1 MIVPKI
7 PQWYKK
13 SLSFLLAAIL
23 LTGCGGNNSSSQ
35 PESGA
40 DSSDIST
47 ASEST
52 DTDKTDEENIYIP
65 SPEEEPPTAESDYK
79 QARLRSNTSEE
90 YRDIDLIPDN
100 QVDVPN
106 RTGYTFLGYWDTADG
121 TGRQYIDETGKI
133 LRDDSPEEL
142 VVLYPAY
149 DANEYSVILCEDGGP
164 LNNFNRI
171 LCKYDQ
177 DIVKDLPLGR
187 ELPSSD
193 DPQRVIIGFKNAAG
207 TLLIGP
213 SRNEKTLKNLASE
226 EGGAEIFDHENRTVY
241 LDIATSDLSYTS
253 HNYDTRTITAD
264 NYTEQ
269 SLDSDNTVY
278 DRIEMPDTID
288 LAALK
293 TLGYESAQFSV
304 EYVISSENKEAA
316 HIRIIA
322 DSKASEKDS
331 VVKDDSVVKIDVD
344 DDDFKDE
351 TSPNTGKQTH
361 DIDLNELEE
370 IMRIYYKSKGILF
383 WKKEWTL
390 TSIDIKVTIQKPS

>member
-1 MIVPKI
+1 M
-7 PQWYKK
+7 
-13 SLSFLLAAIL
+13 
-23 LTGCGGNNSSSQ
+23 
-35 PESGA
+35 
-40 DSSDIST
+40 
-47 ASEST
+47 
-52 DTDKTDEENIYIP
+52 
-65 SPEEEPPTAESDYK
+65 
-79 QARLRSNTSEE
+79 
-90 YRDIDLIPDN
+90 
-100 QVDVPN
+100 
-106 RTGYTFLGYWDTADG
+106 
-121 TGRQYIDETGKI
+121 
-133 LRDDSPEEL
+133 
-142 VVLYPAY
+142 VLYPAY
-149 DANEYSVILCEDGGP
+149 DANEYSVILCEDGVP

-293 TLGYESAQFSV
+293 ALGYESAQISV

-331 VVKDDSVVKIDVD
+331 VIKDDSVVKIDVD
-344 DDDFKDE
+344 DDDFKNE
-351 TSPNTGKQTH
+351 TSPNTGKPTH

-390 TSIDIKVTIQKPS
+390 TSIDIKVTIKKLS